1 MDVPR
6 RRLPTAARLPWRR
19 AALAAGAALAGAW
32 GLSGTADAGR
42 GSEDGPDSGAEGPVF
57 TARGALVRP
66 EGVERWILVGAS
78 LGMGYAPAADARTET
93 EGEGPTGEGETAT
106 ASGPLPDVLA
116 AARGRASEH
125 FHNVHLDPASF
136 DHYAET
142 GEFREGAML
151 AMVVH
156 PAERGAAPSR
166 RGLVEGDRVGLEL
179 AVKDSRRFDGG
190 WAYFD
195 FTGGGGSLRPAARPF
210 PPAACAACH
219 AAHAA
224 KDNVF
229 VQFYPV
235 LRALD
240 AGRLKAVAVA
250 REVRR

>member
-1 MDVPR
+1 VDVPR
-6 RRLPTAARLPWRR
+6 RPPTALDRVPWRR
-19 AALAAGAALAGAW
+19 LALAAGAALAGGW
-32 GLSGTADAGR
+32 GLIGTVG
-42 GSEDGPDSGAEGPVF
+42 GPASPPGFGGDREGPVF
-57 TARGALVRP
+57 TSDGSLVRP
-66 EGVERWILVGAS
+66 EGVERWVLVGAS
-78 LGMGYAPAADARTET
+78 LGMGYAPAAGAGAAAD
-93 EGEGPTGEGETAT
+93 GERAT
-106 ASGPLPDVLA
+106 DGAASGNGSDTSPVALSPAGD
-116 AARGRASEH
+116 RGADH

-142 GEFREGAML
+142 GEFPEGAML

-156 PAERGAAPSR
+156 PAVRGAAPSR
-166 RGLVEGDRVGLEL
+166 RGWVEGERSGLEV

-195 FTGGGGSLRPAARPF
+195 FTGGGGRLRPAARPF

-235 LRALD
+235 LRELD
-240 AGRLKAVAVA
+240 AARPRNVVIA
-250 REVRR
+250 REARR